1 MFKKMRR
8 TALIAVAGAALSGAT
23 WAQIK
28 IAYIDPLSGPF
39 ANVGELQLQHFQQEV
54 ARINAAGG
62 VLGKTLELL
71 PFDGKSS
78 PQDSAAAL
86 RSAYDKGARYVF
98 QGNGS
103 NVTAA
108 LVDAVNKQVARGD
121 EPMLIMNF
129 GGIDP
134 DLTNAKCS
142 FWHFRF
148 IQNIDM
154 SMQAISTA
162 IAKRPEIKKV
172 YQVNQDYV
180 AGHQASNAIKRMLP
194 QKRPDI
200 QIVGDDLHPL
210 GRVKDFSPYA
220 SKIMGSGADAVI
232 SANWGNDL
240 TLLVKSLREAGSKA
254 DIYTFYANTL
264 GVPTVIGASGIDTV
278 FSLSE
283 WHGNVA
289 PNKTEAYASEFKKK
303 YKSDFLML
311 RINNAVEMMAAAMTQ
326 AQSTEPLAVAR
337 ALEDMRFASDMGEVW
352 MRKADHQLQQP
363 LYVSTFAKVNG
374 KDIKYDLENTGV
386 GTRTVQAI
394 SAKDAELP
402 STCQMKRPS

>member
-1 MFKKMRR
+1 MFKKMCL
-8 TALIAVAGAALSGAT
+8 TAFVAAVSATFSGAAWS
-23 WAQIK
+23 QIK

-39 ANVGELQLQHFQQEV
+39 ANVGEIQLNHVQQAV

-86 RSAYDKGARYVF
+86 RAAYDKGARYVF
-98 QGNGS
+98 QGSGS

-108 LVDAVNKQVARGD
+108 LVDAVNKQVTRGD
-121 EPMLIMNF
+121 EPMLIMNYA
-129 GGIDP
+129 GIDP
-134 DLTNAKCS
+134 DLTNSKCS

-154 SMQAISTA
+154 SMSAISTA

-172 YQVNQDYV
+172 YQINQDYV
-180 AGHQASNAIKRMLP
+180 AGHQASSAVKKFLP

-200 QIVGDDLHPL
+200 QLVGDDLHPL

-220 SKIMGSGADAVI
+220 SKVIASGADTVI

-240 TLLVKSLREAGSKA
+240 TLLVKALREAGSQA
-254 DIYTFYANTL
+254 DIYTFYANTV
-264 GVPTVIGASGIDTV
+264 GVPTVIGASGIGTV

-283 WHGNVA
+283 WHGNVS
-289 PNKTEAYASEFKKK
+289 PNKTEAYANSFKKK
-303 YKSDFLML
+303 FNTDFLML
-311 RINNAVEMMAAAMTQ
+311 RINNAVDMMAAAMTQ
-326 AQSTEPLAVAR
+326 AKSTAPLAVAR
-337 ALEDMRFASDMGEVW
+337 ALEDMRFASDTGEVW
-352 MRKADHQLQQP
+352 MRKADHQIQQP

-386 GTRTVQAI
+386 GSKTVETI
-394 SAKDAELP
+394 TTKEAELP
-402 STCQMKRPS
+402 TTCQMKRPS